1 MEEKKSV
8 PAPEIEPSA
17 SAATPA
23 GERAAAPAVRRSAF
37 PDLLDFLVI
46 VGIYFVAQGIGA
58 LVAWSVAGWPDMGL
72 LLRASES
79 MREPAAVAAD
89 TLMAADSVGGVTFV
103 ETAAAAIDPA
113 AVEAQQTVMAHFNA
127 LSFFVSMALTLG
139 GVLLYRKRRG
149 GTRTIAHL
157 SKRGFNPLLLLWG
170 LALMVSATIVTEPVL
185 DLLPAVPNVYGRG
198 VWALVTLVVMAPLF
212 EETLFRGV
220 ILESARARYGTLAAW
235 AISSLVFGLAHLHPA
250 LVVNAFVLG
259 LVLGYIYIRTDSL
272 WSTVI
277 LHAVNNALA
286 YLMLVA
292 GWQDVMLIRLIGN
305 RSLYIAVY
313 CVALAAFAASGYMVY
328 RTLRR
333 MEAEEKSAGAA

>member
-1 MEEKKSV
+1 M
-8 PAPEIEPSA
+8 
-17 SAATPA
+17 
-23 GERAAAPAVRRSAF
+23 
-37 PDLLDFLVI
+37 
-46 VGIYFVAQGIGA
+46 
-58 LVAWSVAGWPDMGL
+58 
-72 LLRASES
+72 
-79 MREPAAVAAD
+79 
-89 TLMAADSVGGVTFV
+89 
-103 ETAAAAIDPA
+103 
-113 AVEAQQTVMAHFNA
+113 
-127 LSFFVSMALTLG
+127 
-139 GVLLYRKRRG
+139 
-149 GTRTIAHL
+149 
-157 SKRGFNPLLLLWG
+157 
-170 LALMVSATIVTEPVL
+170 L

>member
-1 MEEKKSV
+1 M
-8 PAPEIEPSA
+8 
-17 SAATPA
+17 
-23 GERAAAPAVRRSAF
+23 
-37 PDLLDFLVI
+37 
-46 VGIYFVAQGIGA
+46 
-58 LVAWSVAGWPDMGL
+58 
-72 LLRASES
+72 
-79 MREPAAVAAD
+79 AAD

-157 SKRGFNPLLLLWG
+157 SKRGFNPRRLL
-170 LALMVSATIVTEPVL
+170 
-185 DLLPAVPNVYGRG
+185 
-198 VWALVTLVVMAPLF
+198 WALVTLVVMAPLF

-286 YLMLVA
+286 YLMLGA
-292 GWQDVMLIRLIGN
+292 G
-305 RSLYIAVY
+305 
-313 CVALAAFAASGYMVY
+313 
-328 RTLRR
+328 
-333 MEAEEKSAGAA
+333 